1 MLYRNIENSD
11 DNRKVKQVV
20 EEQEQN
26 QFKSALFGET
36 FADFAIFGFFVKV
49 WLAKSS
55 ENCGSWKFTSLMSY
69 HFSVCESLFSIF
81 SFFVFFN
88 LTTSKLTKFFKK
100 VSSEKVEKVIFF

>member
-1 MLYRNIENSD
+1 MWPAESKKISMLLKCSIVTKNSD

-49 WLAKSS
+49 
-55 ENCGSWKFTSLMSY
+55 
-69 HFSVCESLFSIF
+69 
-81 SFFVFFN
+81 
-88 LTTSKLTKFFKK
+88 
-100 VSSEKVEKVIFF
+100 